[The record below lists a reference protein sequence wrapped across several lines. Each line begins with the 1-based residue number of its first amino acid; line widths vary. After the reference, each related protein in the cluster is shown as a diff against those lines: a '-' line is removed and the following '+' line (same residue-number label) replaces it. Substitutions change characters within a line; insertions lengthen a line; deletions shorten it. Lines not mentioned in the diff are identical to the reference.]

1 MKSFLNK
8 TAVITGAGSGMGR
21 YLAVLLAKAG
31 CDVAICDINEDALA
45 GTSKMVNHY
54 NVACS
59 THTVDIGDKE
69 QIDALYEEVIQRHKT
84 VDLLFNNAG
93 ITVLSNFE
101 NMPEKDW
108 DRVINV
114 NFHGVVNLTRKFLS
128 HLSERPEAA
137 LVNTSSIF
145 GMITVPN
152 QSVYHAAKFAVRG
165 FTESITKEFKGTNL
179 QIHAVHPGHIGTNIL
194 ASAKREESAPDL
206 SLVNIVGKN
215 LSQEEQGKI
224 FRENGM
230 HPSRAAQI
238 ILEGVKAKK
247 SRILVG
253 LDAIVMDLSQRL
265 RPTHYQKL
273 WPFLL
278 LPLFVFRRHLRRPI
292 SGLPE

>member
-8 TAVITGAGSGMGR
+8 TAIITGAGSGMGR

-253 LDAIVMDLSQRL
+253 LDAKVMDLSQRL
-265 RPTHYQKL
+265 TPTHYQKL

>member
-1 MKSFLNK
+1 
-8 TAVITGAGSGMGR
+8 MGR

-69 QIDALYEEVIQRHKT
+69 QIDALHEEVIQRHKT

-215 LSQEEQGKI
+215 VSQEEQGRI

-265 RPTHYQKL
+265 TPTHYQKL

>member
-1 MKSFLNK
+1 
-8 TAVITGAGSGMGR
+8 MGR

-31 CDVAICDINEDALA
+31 CNVAICDINEDALA

-69 QIDALYEEVIQRHKT
+69 QIDALHEEVIQRHKT

-215 LSQEEQGKI
+215 VSQEEQGRI

-253 LDAIVMDLSQRL
+253 LDAKVMDLSQRL
-265 RPTHYQKL
+265 TPTHYQKL

>member
-8 TAVITGAGSGMGR
+8 TAIITGAGSGMGR

-165 FTESITKEFKGTNL
+165 FTESITKEFKGNK
-179 QIHAVHPGHIGTNIL
+179 L
-194 ASAKREESAPDL
+194 ADTRCSSGP
-206 SLVNIVGKN
+206 
-215 LSQEEQGKI
+215 
-224 FRENGM
+224 
-230 HPSRAAQI
+230 
-238 ILEGVKAKK
+238 
-247 SRILVG
+247 
-253 LDAIVMDLSQRL
+253 
-265 RPTHYQKL
+265 Y
-273 WPFLL
+273 
-278 LPLFVFRRHLRRPI
+278 RHQHSCI
-292 SGLPE
+292 C

>member
-1 MKSFLNK
+1 
-8 TAVITGAGSGMGR
+8 MGR
-21 YLAVLLAKAG
+21 YLAILLAKAG
-31 CDVAICDINEDALA
+31 CNVAICDINEDALA

-69 QIDALYEEVIQRHKT
+69 QIDALHEEVIQRHKT

-230 HPSRAAQI
+230 HPRRAAQI

-253 LDAIVMDLSQRL
+253 LDAKIMDLSQRL
-265 RPTHYQKL
+265 TPTHYQKL

>member
-215 LSQEEQGKI
+215 VSQEEQGRI
-224 FRENGM
+224 FRENGI

-238 ILEGVKAKK
+238 ILAGVKAKK

-253 LDAIVMDLSQRL
+253 LDAKVMDLSQRL
-265 RPTHYQKL
+265 TPTHYQKL

>member
-8 TAVITGAGSGMGR
+8 TAIITGAGSGMGR

-31 CDVAICDINEDALA
+31 CNVAICDINEDALA

-69 QIDALYEEVIQRHKT
+69 QIDALHEEVIQRHKT

-215 LSQEEQGKI
+215 VSQEEQGRI

-265 RPTHYQKL
+265 TPTHYQKL

>member
-21 YLAVLLAKAG
+21 YLALLLAKAG
-31 CDVAICDINEDALA
+31 CNVAICDINEDALA
-45 GTSKMVNHY
+45 ETSKMVNHY

-69 QIDALYEEVIQRHKT
+69 EIDALYEQVIQRHKT

-114 NFHGVVNLTRKFLS
+114 NFHGVVSLTRKFLS

-165 FTESITKEFKGTNL
+165 FTESIAKEFKGTNL
-179 QIHAVHPGHIGTNIL
+179 QIHSVHPGHIGTNIL
-194 ASAKREESAPDL
+194 ASAKREESSPDL

-215 LSQEEQGKI
+215 LSQDEQGKI

-253 LDAIVMDLSQRL
+253 LDAKIMDLSQRL
-265 RPTHYQKL
+265 TPTHYQKL

>member
-1 MKSFLNK
+1 
-8 TAVITGAGSGMGR
+8 MGR

-215 LSQEEQGKI
+215 VSQEEQGKI

-253 LDAIVMDLSQRL
+253 LDAKVMDLSQRL
-265 RPTHYQKL
+265 TPTHYQKL

-292 SGLPE
+292 SDLPE

>member
-8 TAVITGAGSGMGR
+8 TAVVTGAGSGIGR

-31 CDVAICDINEDALA
+31 CNVAICDINEDALA
-45 GTSKMVNHY
+45 ETSKMVNHY

-247 SRILVG
+247 ARILVG
-253 LDAIVMDLSQRL
+253 LDAKIMDLSQRL
-265 RPTHYQKL
+265 TPTHYQKL

>member
-8 TAVITGAGSGMGR
+8 TAIITGAGSGMGR

-31 CDVAICDINEDALA
+31 CNVAICDINEDALA

-253 LDAIVMDLSQRL
+253 LDAKVMDLSQRL
-265 RPTHYQKL
+265 TPTHYQKL

>member
-31 CDVAICDINEDALA
+31 CNVAICDTNEEALA
-45 GTSKMVNHY
+45 ETSKMVNHY

-59 THTVDIGDKE
+59 THIVDIGDKE
-69 QIDALYEEVIQRHKT
+69 EIDALYKEVIQRHKT

-114 NFHGVVNLTRKFLS
+114 NFHGVVSLTRKFLS
-128 HLSERPEAA
+128 HLSKRPEAA

-165 FTESITKEFKGTNL
+165 FTESIAKEFKGTNL

-194 ASAKREESAPDL
+194 ASAKREESSPDL

-215 LSQEEQGKI
+215 VSQEEQGKI

-253 LDAIVMDLSQRL
+253 LDAKIMDLSQRL
-265 RPTHYQKL
+265 TPSHYQKL

-292 SGLPE
+292 SGLPK

>member
-8 TAVITGAGSGMGR
+8 TAIITGAGSGMGR

-31 CDVAICDINEDALA
+31 CNVAICDINEDALA

-69 QIDALYEEVIQRHKT
+69 EIDTLYEEVIQRHKT

-253 LDAIVMDLSQRL
+253 LDAKIMDLSQRL
-265 RPTHYQKL
+265 TPTHYQKL

>member
-8 TAVITGAGSGMGR
+8 TAVVTGAGSGIGR

-31 CDVAICDINEDALA
+31 CNVAICDINEDALA
-45 GTSKMVNHY
+45 ETSKMVNHY

-59 THTVDIGDKE
+59 THTVDIGEKE
-69 QIDALYEEVIQRHKT
+69 EIDNFYEDVIQRHKT
-84 VDLLFNNAG
+84 IDLLFNNAG

-215 LSQEEQGKI
+215 VSQEEQGRI

-253 LDAIVMDLSQRL
+253 LDAKVMDLSQRL
-265 RPTHYQKL
+265 TPTHYQKL

-278 LPLFVFRRHLRRPI
+278 LPLFIFRRHLRRPI

>member
-8 TAVITGAGSGMGR
+8 TAIITGAGSGMGR

-31 CDVAICDINEDALA
+31 CNVAICDINEDALA

-215 LSQEEQGKI
+215 VSQEEQGRI

-253 LDAIVMDLSQRL
+253 LDAKVMDLSQRL
-265 RPTHYQKL
+265 TPTHYQKL

>member
-8 TAVITGAGSGMGR
+8 TAVVTGAGSGIGR

-31 CDVAICDINEDALA
+31 CNVAICDINEDALA
-45 GTSKMVNHY
+45 ETSKMVNHY

-59 THTVDIGDKE
+59 THTVDIGEKE
-69 QIDALYEEVIQRHKT
+69 EIDNFYEDVIQRHKT
-84 VDLLFNNAG
+84 IDLLFNNAG

-194 ASAKREESAPDL
+194 ASAKREESTPDL

-215 LSQEEQGKI
+215 VSQEEQGRI

-253 LDAIVMDLSQRL
+253 LDAKVMDLSQRL
-265 RPTHYQKL
+265 TPTHYQKL

>member
-1 MKSFLNK
+1 
-8 TAVITGAGSGMGR
+8 MGR

-265 RPTHYQKL
+265 TPTHYQKL

>member
-8 TAVITGAGSGMGR
+8 TAIITGAGSGMGR

-31 CDVAICDINEDALA
+31 CNVAICDINEDALA

-69 QIDALYEEVIQRHKT
+69 EIDTLYEEVIQRHKT

-194 ASAKREESAPDL
+194 ASAKREESSPDL

-215 LSQEEQGKI
+215 VSQEEQGKI

-253 LDAIVMDLSQRL
+253 LDAKIMDLSQRL
-265 RPTHYQKL
+265 TPTHYQKL

>member
-8 TAVITGAGSGMGR
+8 TAIITGAGSGMGR

-31 CDVAICDINEDALA
+31 CNVAICDINEDALA

-69 QIDALYEEVIQRHKT
+69 QIDALHEEVIQRHKT

-194 ASAKREESAPDL
+194 ASAKREESSPDL

-215 LSQEEQGKI
+215 VSQEEQGKI

-253 LDAIVMDLSQRL
+253 LDAKVMDLSQRL
-265 RPTHYQKL
+265 TPTHYQKL

>member
-31 CDVAICDINEDALA
+31 CNVAICDINEDALA

-215 LSQEEQGKI
+215 VSQEEQGRI

-253 LDAIVMDLSQRL
+253 LDAKVMDLSQRL
-265 RPTHYQKL
+265 TPTHYQKL

-278 LPLFVFRRHLRRPI
+278 LPLFIFRRHLRRPI

>member
-8 TAVITGAGSGMGR
+8 TAIITGAGSGMGR

-31 CDVAICDINEDALA
+31 CNVAICDINEDALA

-69 QIDALYEEVIQRHKT
+69 QIDALHEEVIQLHKT

-265 RPTHYQKL
+265 TPTHYQKL

>member
-1 MKSFLNK
+1 
-8 TAVITGAGSGMGR
+8 MGR

-31 CDVAICDINEDALA
+31 CNVAICDINEDALA

-215 LSQEEQGKI
+215 VSQEEQGRI

-253 LDAIVMDLSQRL
+253 LDAKVMDLSQRL
-265 RPTHYQKL
+265 TPTHYQKL

-278 LPLFVFRRHLRRPI
+278 LPLFIFRRHLRRPI

>member
-31 CDVAICDINEDALA
+31 CNVAICDINEDALA

-230 HPSRAAQI
+230 HPSRAARI
-238 ILEGVKAKK
+238 ILEGVKAKQ

-253 LDAIVMDLSQRL
+253 LDAKIMDLSQRL
-265 RPTHYQKL
+265 TPTHYQKL

>member
-8 TAVITGAGSGMGR
+8 TAIITGAGSGMGR

-31 CDVAICDINEDALA
+31 CNVAICDINEDALA

-69 QIDALYEEVIQRHKT
+69 QIDALHEEVIQRHKT

-215 LSQEEQGKI
+215 VSQEEQGRI

-253 LDAIVMDLSQRL
+253 LDAKVMDLSQRL
-265 RPTHYQKL
+265 TPTHYQKL

>member
-253 LDAIVMDLSQRL
+253 LDAKIMDLSQRL
-265 RPTHYQKL
+265 TPTHYQKL

>member
-31 CDVAICDINEDALA
+31 CNVAICDINEDALA
-45 GTSKMVNHY
+45 GTSKLVNHY

-215 LSQEEQGKI
+215 VSQEEQGRI

-253 LDAIVMDLSQRL
+253 LDAKVMDLSQRL
-265 RPTHYQKL
+265 TPTHYQKL

>member
-8 TAVITGAGSGMGR
+8 TAIITGAGSGMGR

-31 CDVAICDINEDALA
+31 CNVAICDINEDALA

-265 RPTHYQKL
+265 TPTHYQKL

>member
-8 TAVITGAGSGMGR
+8 TAIITGAGSGMGR

-31 CDVAICDINEDALA
+31 CNVAICDINEDALA
-45 GTSKMVNHY
+45 GTSKLVNHY

-215 LSQEEQGKI
+215 VSQEEQGRI

-253 LDAIVMDLSQRL
+253 LDAKVMDLSQRL
-265 RPTHYQKL
+265 TPTHYQKL

-278 LPLFVFRRHLRRPI
+278 LPLIVFRRHLRRPI

>member
-265 RPTHYQKL
+265 TPTHYQKL

>member
-1 MKSFLNK
+1 
-8 TAVITGAGSGMGR
+8 MGR

-101 NMPEKDW
+101 NMPEKEW

-194 ASAKREESAPDL
+194 ASAKREESTPDL

-215 LSQEEQGKI
+215 VSQEEQGKI

-253 LDAIVMDLSQRL
+253 LDAKVMDLSQRL
-265 RPTHYQKL
+265 TPTHYQKL

>member
-1 MKSFLNK
+1 
-8 TAVITGAGSGMGR
+8 MGR

-31 CDVAICDINEDALA
+31 CNVAICDINEDALA
-45 GTSKMVNHY
+45 ETSKMVKNY

-59 THTVDIGDKE
+59 THTVDIGNKE
-69 QIDALYEEVIQRHKT
+69 EIDTFFEEVIQRHKT

-108 DRVINV
+108 DRVISV

-128 HLSERPEAA
+128 HLGERPEAA
-137 LVNTSSIF
+137 LINTSSIF

-165 FTESITKEFKGTNL
+165 FTESIAKEFKGTNL

-194 ASAKREESAPDL
+194 ASAKREESSPDL
-206 SLVNIVGKN
+206 SLINIVGKN
-215 LSQEEQGKI
+215 VSQEDQGKI

-253 LDAIVMDLSQRL
+253 LDAKIMDLSQRL
-265 RPTHYQKL
+265 TPTHYQKL

>member
-8 TAVITGAGSGMGR
+8 TAIITGAGSGMGR

-31 CDVAICDINEDALA
+31 CNVAICDINEDALA

-69 QIDALYEEVIQRHKT
+69 QIDALHEEVIQRHKT

-128 HLSERPEAA
+128 HLSDRPEAA

-215 LSQEEQGKI
+215 VSQEEQGRI

-253 LDAIVMDLSQRL
+253 LDAKVMDLSQRL
-265 RPTHYQKL
+265 TPTHYQKL

>member
-1 MKSFLNK
+1 
-8 TAVITGAGSGMGR
+8 MGR

-69 QIDALYEEVIQRHKT
+69 QIDALHEEVIQRHKT

-215 LSQEEQGKI
+215 VSQEEQGRI

-253 LDAIVMDLSQRL
+253 LDAKVMDLSQRL
-265 RPTHYQKL
+265 TPTHYQKL